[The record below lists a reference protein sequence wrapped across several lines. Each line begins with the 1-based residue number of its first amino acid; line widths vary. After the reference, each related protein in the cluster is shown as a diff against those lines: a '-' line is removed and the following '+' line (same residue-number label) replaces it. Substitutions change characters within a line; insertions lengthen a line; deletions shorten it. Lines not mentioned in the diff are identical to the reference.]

1 MGSDTTPSSFRR
13 PLVLL
18 LCAVL
23 VGAAGVAAGM
33 WLQSERATNP
43 GGVQLSSADIGFAQ
57 DMSVHHE
64 QAVLIAQTLPRD
76 VDPQI
81 RVIADQIVVSQT
93 SEIAA
98 MRGWLNLFDEP
109 FATPHPMQWIHGS
122 DHAMGDQGGAPMPGA
137 ASISEITRLAG
148 LRGSDAE
155 TLFLQLMI
163 RHHQGG
169 VDMAEAATD
178 AVASE
183 PIRRIARGMIRDQ
196 SNEIA
201 VMTAILDTRNAR
213 PLPHP

>member
-1 MGSDTTPSSFRR
+1 MVSDTKSSSFRG

-18 LCAVL
+18 LCAIVL
-23 VGAAGVAAGM
+23 GIAGVAAGM
-33 WLQSERATNP
+33 WFESERDTNP
-43 GGVQLSSADIGFAQ
+43 ATVQLSSADIGFAQ

-64 QAVLIAQTLPRD
+64 QAVLIAQTLSQD
-76 VDPQI
+76 VDPQT
-81 RVIADQIVVSQT
+81 RVIADQIVVAQT
-93 SEIAA
+93 SEIAT

-109 FATPHPMQWIHGS
+109 FTTPRPMQWMHGS
-122 DHAMGDQGGAPMPGA
+122 DPAMSDHGGAPMPGA
-137 ASISEITRLAG
+137 ASTSEITRLAG
-148 LRGSDAE
+148 LRGADAE

-169 VDMAEAATD
+169 VDMAEAATHS
-178 AVASE
+178 VASE

-201 VMTAILDTRNAR
+201 VMTAILDTRDAT

>member
-1 MGSDTTPSSFRR
+1 MVSDTKSSSFRG

-18 LCAVL
+18 LCAIVL
-23 VGAAGVAAGM
+23 GVAGVAAGM
-33 WLQSERATNP
+33 WFESERDTNP
-43 GGVQLSSADIGFAQ
+43 DTVQLSSADIGFAQ

-64 QAVLIAQTLPRD
+64 QAVLIAQTLSQD
-76 VDPQI
+76 VDPQT
-81 RVIADQIVVSQT
+81 RVIADQIVVAQT
-93 SEIAA
+93 SEIAT
-98 MRGWLNLFDEP
+98 MRGWLTLFDEP
-109 FATPHPMQWIHGS
+109 FTTPQPMQWMHGS
-122 DHAMGDQGGAPMPGA
+122 DHAMTDHGGAPMPGA
-137 ASISEITRLAG
+137 ASTSEITRLAG
-148 LRGSDAE
+148 LRGADAE

-169 VDMAEAATD
+169 VDMAEAATH

-201 VMTAILDTRNAR
+201 VMTAILDTRDPT

>member
-1 MGSDTTPSSFRR
+1 MVSDTKSSTFRG

-18 LCAVL
+18 LCAIVL
-23 VGAAGVAAGM
+23 GVAGVAAGM
-33 WLQSERATNP
+33 WFESERDTNP
-43 GGVQLSSADIGFAQ
+43 ATVQLSSADIGFAQ

-64 QAVLIAQTLPRD
+64 QAVLIAQTLSQD
-76 VDPQI
+76 VDPQT
-81 RVIADQIVVSQT
+81 RVIADQIVVAQT
-93 SEIAA
+93 SEIAT
-98 MRGWLNLFDEP
+98 MRGWLTLFDEP
-109 FATPHPMQWIHGS
+109 FTTPQPMQWMHGS
-122 DHAMGDQGGAPMPGA
+122 DHAMTDHGGAPMPGA
-137 ASISEITRLAG
+137 ASTSEITRLAG
-148 LRGSDAE
+148 LRGADAE

-169 VDMAEAATD
+169 VDMAEAATH

-201 VMTAILDTRNAR
+201 VMTAILDTRDAT

>member
-1 MGSDTTPSSFRR
+1 MGSDTQPSSFRG

-18 LCAVL
+18 LSAILLC
-23 VGAAGVAAGM
+23 AAGIAAGM
-33 WLQSERATNP
+33 WLQSERDP
-43 GGVQLSSADIGFAQ
+43 DGVQLSSADIGFAQ

-64 QAVLIAQTLPRD
+64 QAVLIAQTLSRD

-81 RVIADQIVVSQT
+81 RVIADQIVVAQT
-93 SEIAA
+93 SEIAT

-109 FATPHPMQWIHGS
+109 FTTPRPMQWMHGS
-122 DHAMGDQGGAPMPGA
+122 DPAMSGHGGAPMPGA
-137 ASISEITRLAG
+137 ASTSEITRLAG
-148 LRGSDAE
+148 LRGADAE

-169 VDMAEAATD
+169 VDMAEAAAH

-201 VMTAILDTRNAR
+201 VMTAILDTRDTT

>member
-1 MGSDTTPSSFRR
+1 MASDTRRSRFRR
-13 PLVLL
+13 PVVLL

-23 VGAAGVAAGM
+23 LGAGGVAAGM
-33 WLQSERATNP
+33 WLQSAREQLVGR
-43 GGVQLSSADIGFAQ
+43 VQLSPADVGFAQ

-81 RVIADQIVVSQT
+81 RVIADQIVVAQT
-93 SEIAA
+93 SEIAT
-98 MRGWLNLFDEP
+98 MRGWLNLFDEA
-109 FATPHPMQWIHGS
+109 FTTAHPMQWMHGS
-122 DHAMGDQGGAPMPGA
+122 DHVMSEQGGAPMPGT
-137 ASISEITRLAG
+137 ASTSEISRLAG
-148 LRGSDAE
+148 LRGADAE
-155 TLFLQLMI
+155 ALFLQLMI

-169 VDMAEAATD
+169 VEMAEAAIH

-183 PIRRIARGMIRDQ
+183 PIRRVARGMIRDQ

-201 VMTAILDTRNAR
+201 VMTALLGTRDAN

>member
-1 MGSDTTPSSFRR
+1 MGSDTKPSSSHG

-18 LCAVL
+18 LSAIL
-23 VGAAGVAAGM
+23 LGAAGIAAGM
-33 WLQSERATNP
+33 WLQSERDTNP
-43 GGVQLSSADIGFAQ
+43 EGVQLSSADIGFAQ

-64 QAVLIAQTLPRD
+64 QAVLIAQTLSRD
-76 VDPQI
+76 IDPQI
-81 RVIADQIVVSQT
+81 RVIADQIVVAQT
-93 SEIAA
+93 SEIAT

-109 FATPHPMQWIHGS
+109 FTTPRPMQWMHGS
-122 DHAMGDQGGAPMPGA
+122 DPAMSDHGGAPMPGA
-137 ASISEITRLAG
+137 ASTSEITRLAG
-148 LRGSDAE
+148 LRGADAE

-169 VDMAEAATD
+169 VDMAEAATHS
-178 AVASE
+178 VASE

-201 VMTAILDTRNAR
+201 VMTAILDTRDAT

>member
-1 MGSDTTPSSFRR
+1 MGSDTKPSSSHG

-18 LCAVL
+18 LSAIL
-23 VGAAGVAAGM
+23 LGAAGIAAGM
-33 WLQSERATNP
+33 WLQSERDTNP
-43 GGVQLSSADIGFAQ
+43 EGVQLSSADIGFAQ

-64 QAVLIAQTLPRD
+64 QAVLIAQTLSRD
-76 VDPQI
+76 IDPQI
-81 RVIADQIVVSQT
+81 RVIADQIVVAQT
-93 SEIAA
+93 SEIAT

-109 FATPHPMQWIHGS
+109 FTTPRPMQWMHGS
-122 DHAMGDQGGAPMPGA
+122 DPAMSDHGGAPMPGA
-137 ASISEITRLAG
+137 ASTSEITRLAG
-148 LRGSDAE
+148 LRGADAE

-169 VDMAEAATD
+169 VDMAEAATHS
-178 AVASE
+178 VASE

>member
-1 MGSDTTPSSFRR
+1 MVSDTKSSTFRG

-18 LCAVL
+18 LCAIVL
-23 VGAAGVAAGM
+23 GIAGVAAGM
-33 WLQSERATNP
+33 WFESERDTNP
-43 GGVQLSSADIGFAQ
+43 ATVQLSSADIGFAQ

-64 QAVLIAQTLPRD
+64 QAVLIAQTLSQD
-76 VDPQI
+76 VDPQT
-81 RVIADQIVVSQT
+81 RVIADQIVVAQT
-93 SEIAA
+93 SEIAT
-98 MRGWLNLFDEP
+98 MRGWLTLFDEP
-109 FATPHPMQWIHGS
+109 FTTPQPMQWMHGS
-122 DHAMGDQGGAPMPGA
+122 DHAMTDHGGAPMPGA
-137 ASISEITRLAG
+137 ASTSEITRLAG
-148 LRGSDAE
+148 LRGADAE

-169 VDMAEAATD
+169 VDMAEAATH

-201 VMTAILDTRNAR
+201 VMTAILDTRDAT

>member
-1 MGSDTTPSSFRR
+1 MGSDTTPSQFRR

-18 LCAVL
+18 LCTVL
-23 VGAAGVAAGM
+23 LGVAGVAAGM
-33 WLQSERATNP
+33 WLQSERDTNP

-81 RVIADQIVVSQT
+81 RVIADQIVVTQT
-93 SEIAA
+93 SEIAT

-109 FATPHPMQWIHGS
+109 FTTPHPMQWMHGS
-122 DHAMGDQGGAPMPGA
+122 DHAMSDEGGAPMPGA
-137 ASISEITRLAG
+137 ASTSEITRLAS
-148 LRGSDAE
+148 LRGADSE

-169 VDMAEAATD
+169 VDMAEAATH

-196 SNEIA
+196 SNEIS

>member
-1 MGSDTTPSSFRR
+1 MVSDTKSSSFRG

-18 LCAVL
+18 LCAIVL
-23 VGAAGVAAGM
+23 GVAGVAAGM
-33 WLQSERATNP
+33 WFESERDTNP
-43 GGVQLSSADIGFAQ
+43 DTVQLSSADIGFAQ

-64 QAVLIAQTLPRD
+64 QAVLIAQTLSQD
-76 VDPQI
+76 VDPQT
-81 RVIADQIVVSQT
+81 RVIADQIVVAQT
-93 SEIAA
+93 SEIAT
-98 MRGWLNLFDEP
+98 MRGWLTLFDEP
-109 FATPHPMQWIHGS
+109 FTTPQPMQWMHGS
-122 DHAMGDQGGAPMPGA
+122 DHAMTDHGGAPMPGA
-137 ASISEITRLAG
+137 ASTSEITQLAG
-148 LRGSDAE
+148 LRGADAE

-169 VDMAEAATD
+169 VDMADAATH

-201 VMTAILDTRNAR
+201 VMTAILDTRDAT

>member
-1 MGSDTTPSSFRR
+1 MVSDTKSSTFRG

-18 LCAVL
+18 LCAIVL
-23 VGAAGVAAGM
+23 GVAGVAAGM
-33 WLQSERATNP
+33 WFESERDTNP
-43 GGVQLSSADIGFAQ
+43 ATVQLSSADIGFAQ

-64 QAVLIAQTLPRD
+64 QAVLIAQTLSQD
-76 VDPQI
+76 VDPQT
-81 RVIADQIVVSQT
+81 RVIADQIVVAQT
-93 SEIAA
+93 SEIAT
-98 MRGWLNLFDEP
+98 MRGWLTLFDEP
-109 FATPHPMQWIHGS
+109 FTTPQPMQWMHGS
-122 DHAMGDQGGAPMPGA
+122 DHAMTDHGGAPMPGA
-137 ASISEITRLAG
+137 ASTSEITRLAG
-148 LRGSDAE
+148 LRGAVAE

-169 VDMAEAATD
+169 VDMAEAATH

-201 VMTAILDTRNAR
+201 VMTAILDTRDAT

>member
-1 MGSDTTPSSFRR
+1 MGSDTRWSRFRR

-23 VGAAGVAAGM
+23 LGAGGIVAGM
-33 WLQSERATNP
+33 WLQSARGTVTVGIE
-43 GGVQLSSADIGFAQ
+43 LSPADVGFAQ
-57 DMSVHHE
+57 DMSAHHE
-64 QAVLIAQTLPRD
+64 QAVQIAQTLPQD

-81 RVIADQIVVSQT
+81 RVIADQIVVAQT
-93 SEIAA
+93 SEIAT

-109 FATPHPMQWIHGS
+109 FTTAHPMQWMHGS
-122 DHAMGDQGGAPMPGA
+122 DHVMSEQGGAPMPGM
-137 ASISEITRLAG
+137 ASTSEIIRLAG
-148 LRGSDAE
+148 LHGPDAE
-155 TLFLQLMI
+155 ALFLQLMI

-169 VDMAEAATD
+169 VDMAEAAIH

-183 PIRRIARGMIRDQ
+183 PIRRVARGMIRDQ

-201 VMTAILDTRNAR
+201 VMTALLGTRDAN

>member
-1 MGSDTTPSSFRR
+1 MGSDTKPSSSHG

-18 LCAVL
+18 LSAIL
-23 VGAAGVAAGM
+23 LGAAGIAAGM
-33 WLQSERATNP
+33 WLQSKRDTNP
-43 GGVQLSSADIGFAQ
+43 EGVQLSSADIGFAQ

-64 QAVLIAQTLPRD
+64 QAVLIAQTLSRD
-76 VDPQI
+76 IDPQI
-81 RVIADQIVVSQT
+81 RVIADQIVVAQT
-93 SEIAA
+93 SEIAT

-109 FATPHPMQWIHGS
+109 FTTPRPMQWMHGS
-122 DHAMGDQGGAPMPGA
+122 DPAMSDHGGAPMPGA
-137 ASISEITRLAG
+137 ASTSEITRLAG
-148 LRGSDAE
+148 LRGADAE

-169 VDMAEAATD
+169 VDMAEAATHS
-178 AVASE
+178 VASE

-201 VMTAILDTRNAR
+201 VMTAILDTRDAT

>member
-1 MGSDTTPSSFRR
+1 MGSDTKPSSSHGR
-13 PLVLL
+13 LVLL
-18 LCAVL
+18 LSAIL
-23 VGAAGVAAGM
+23 LGAAGIAAGM
-33 WLQSERATNP
+33 WLQSERDTNP
-43 GGVQLSSADIGFAQ
+43 EGVQLSSADIGFAQ

-64 QAVLIAQTLPRD
+64 QAVLIAQTLSRD

-81 RVIADQIVVSQT
+81 RVIADQIVVAQT
-93 SEIAA
+93 SEIAT

-109 FATPHPMQWIHGS
+109 FTTPRPMQWMHGS
-122 DHAMGDQGGAPMPGA
+122 DPAMSDHGGAPMPGA
-137 ASISEITRLAG
+137 ASTSEITRLAG
-148 LRGSDAE
+148 LRGADAE

-169 VDMAEAATD
+169 VDMAEAATHS
-178 AVASE
+178 VASE

-201 VMTAILDTRNAR
+201 VMTAILDTRDAT

>member
-1 MGSDTTPSSFRR
+1 MGSDMRRSPFRR
-13 PLVLL
+13 PIILL

-23 VGAAGVAAGM
+23 LGAGGIAAGM
-33 WLQSERATNP
+33 WLQSARDT
-43 GGVQLSSADIGFAQ
+43 GVVGVQLSPADVGFAQ

-81 RVIADQIVVSQT
+81 RVIADQIVAAQT
-93 SEIAA
+93 SEIAT

-109 FATPHPMQWIHGS
+109 FTTARPMQWMHGS
-122 DHAMGDQGGAPMPGA
+122 DHVMSEQGGAPMPGT
-137 ASISEITRLAG
+137 ASTSEITRLAG
-148 LRGSDAE
+148 LHGADAE
-155 TLFLQLMI
+155 SLFLQLMI

-169 VDMAEAATD
+169 VEMAEAAIH

-183 PIRRIARGMIRDQ
+183 PIRRVARGMIRDQ

-201 VMTAILDTRNAR
+201 VMTALLGAR
-213 PLPHP
+213 DANPLTHP

>member
-1 MGSDTTPSSFRR
+1 MGSDAMSSSFRR

-18 LCAVL
+18 LCAIVL
-23 VGAAGVAAGM
+23 GAAGVAAGM
-33 WLQSERATNP
+33 LLQSERDTNP

-64 QAVLIAQTLPRD
+64 QAVLIAQTLPQD
-76 VDPQI
+76 VDPQV
-81 RVIADQIVVSQT
+81 RVIADQIVVTQT
-93 SEIAA
+93 SEIAT

-109 FATPHPMQWIHGS
+109 FTTPHPMQWMHGS
-122 DHAMGDQGGAPMPGA
+122 DHAMSDPGGAPMPGA
-137 ASISEITRLAG
+137 ASTNEITQLAR
-148 LRGSDAE
+148 LRGADAE

-169 VDMAEAATD
+169 VDMAEAATH